1 MDDAVSGEDEEL
13 ADAIE
18 DDVEEG
24 EEEEAQLFDVFF
36 WGYFLGEGF
45 SGQCLLVVGNDEL
58 QPRYHVFVPL
68 T

>member
-24 EEEEAQLFDVFF
+24 EEEEAQLLMFF
-36 WGYFLGEGF
+36 LGHFLGEGF
-45 SGQCLLVVGNDEL
+45 SGQCLLVVGID
-58 QPRYHVFVPL
+58 
-68 T
+68 

>member
-24 EEEEAQLFDVFF
+24 EEEEAQLLMFSFGVFF
-36 WGYFLGEGF
+36 WGGILD
-45 SGQCLLVVGNDEL
+45 VV
-58 QPRYHVFVPL
+58 VFMAMMVDWPFWIL
-68 T
+68 CN